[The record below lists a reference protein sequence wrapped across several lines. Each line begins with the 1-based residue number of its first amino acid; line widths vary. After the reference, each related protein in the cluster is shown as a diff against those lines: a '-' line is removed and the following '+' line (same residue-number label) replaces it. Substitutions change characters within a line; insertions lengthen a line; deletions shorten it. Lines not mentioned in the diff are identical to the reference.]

1 VLPAAAQATEV
12 SSLLST
18 YKPPSTAYTCPSTE
32 TQHYQTGCA
41 PLAFV
46 QPGGQF
52 GSLTVSCAVAGAAN
66 TRDACGDTSSDS
78 WDWSGGG
85 SNSYGR
91 KLMTWG
97 QSNFQS
103 FQSGCSGS
111 GRGGWSAATPTKA
124 PICPDVCPKT
134 CYGS

>member
-1 VLPAAAQATEV
+1 M

-18 YKPPSTAYTCPSTE
+18 YKPATGAYVCPSTE

-52 GSLTVSCAVAGAAN
+52 GSLTVSCAVANAAN
-66 TRDACGDTSSDS
+66 TRDACGDTSANS
-78 WDWSGGG
+78 WDWSGGSG

-91 KLMTWG
+91 RLL
-97 QSNFQS
+97 SYDSSSFQS
-103 FQSGCSGS
+103 FQSGCGGS
-111 GRGGWSAATPTKA
+111 GRSGWSAAAPTKA